1 MHLVIKK
8 KNNNEENPKKNTC
21 DIFTTNFSLSLFLK
35 YNFVSSSSIYIV
47 HSSSERERIKA
58 HGQRLYTHTTV
69 VFLI

>member
-35 YNFVSSSSIYIV
+35 YNFVSSSSIY
-47 HSSSERERIKA
+47 
-58 HGQRLYTHTTV
+58 YTHHQKENRYKHTDRDFILTP
-69 VFLI
+69 